1 MLMPF
6 TAQVA
11 LADTDTDVINDAP
24 VGLDISKYF
33 DVGNFEK
40 TSSEDGDYAYT
51 DNSATIY
58 NNAND
63 TSDKHN
69 DRVLDMA
76 KSGASGAVGAAWSKN
91 SNNNYIDINKKQT
104 VSVWLYFGS
113 GDGADVFA
121 NGEGMSLVLQN
132 DPRKTSAM
140 GAGYQSLGSM
150 GADTAKIASNGT
162 NTFGNWSWREDS
174 SSGATTN
181 TPEQAAQS
189 AVGNSIALNFKA
201 QDNTLMGD
209 KLQDPIKIAESAVTY
224 QNFLHAT
231 GKKSIYY
238 TLNGFDTTNGNDT
251 PPKTYPE
258 YLNLLN
264 TDFGGSIHSLILG
277 NTGSPYGLI
286 NLTYPGNSISY
297 KALDLDSIRGDDT
310 KLIANMT
317 TIANGSE
324 WAYLTGISNKGKALS
339 TYQAAPTRTHLTD
352 ADDQNGNPVY
362 WHHLTF
368 TWNPAENGNPA
379 TFSYDYNDKYPDGTT
394 NTGQT
399 QYYDEVKET
408 IPVDSS
414 AFGNPTDGK
423 VYWGLTGANNTE
435 ANYSKLAVFES
446 IPALATAT
454 ATTSLTDNDLNKTIT
469 DGSTD
474 NTVNNGDNLSFDY
487 NLKWDSTSRENW
499 QNIVSS
505 LNLPTDVT
513 YRTATITYK
522 DASGNSSSPITISDA
537 KGMTNS
543 TLAYTLTKDLGT
555 INANSG
561 YTSADIVLNGTA
573 TNSTGQEIT
582 VSPAPAT
589 FKGSNAIETTSTPQF
604 KIEGNKVPDKILK
617 LTVSKD
623 LDFQDI
629 NYQATK
635 KYITRKSDFDLTV
648 TSLRSPWK
656 LDVATNGLS
665 LNGKDFHGNLV
676 YKKSQASTQPLTSSD
691 ELIAQDLNS
700 YQDKTVSDL
709 SATWT
714 KDTGLLLEPDQN
726 QISPAGKY
734 QGTLNWT
741 LVNSI
746 TN

>member
-1 MLMPF
+1 MPF
-6 TAQVA
+6 TAQVV
-11 LADTDTDVINDAP
+11 LADADNDAISNAP

-40 TSSEDGDYAYT
+40 TSTEDDNYSYQT
-51 DNSATIY
+51 NSATIY
-58 NNAND
+58 NNSSD
-63 TSDKHN
+63 SSDKHN
-69 DRVLDMA
+69 GRVLDMA
-76 KSGASGAVGAAWSKN
+76 KSGDEKSVGAAWSKIG
-91 SNNNYIDINKKQT
+91 SGSDNYIDINKKQT

-113 GDGADVFA
+113 GEDTDPLS

-132 DPRKTSAM
+132 DSRGTSAM
-140 GAGYQSLGSM
+140 GAGMQSLGSM
-150 GADTAKIASNGT
+150 GADTAKLKDIGT
-162 NTFGNWSWREDS
+162 NLLGNWSWSKDS

-181 TPEQAAQS
+181 TPEQAAQT
-189 AVGNSIALNFKA
+189 AVGNSIALNFKTE
-201 QDNTLMGD
+201 DNNLMGS
-209 KLQDPIKIAESAVTY
+209 KLQQPIQIGETPIDYDNA
-224 QNFLHAT
+224 LHT
-231 GKKSIYY
+231 GGKKYLYY
-238 TLNGFDTTNGNDT
+238 TLNSFDTPKGTDT
-251 PPKTYPE
+251 PPATFPAY
-258 YLNLLN
+258 NDLLSV
-264 TDFGGSIHSLILG
+264 DFGNYIPSLKLG
-277 NTGSPYGLI
+277 NTGSSYGLI
-286 NLTYPGNSISY
+286 NLTYPGNSVSY
-297 KALDLDSIRGDDT
+297 KSLDLNNIRNDDQL
-310 KLIANMT
+310 KASLS
-317 TIANGSE
+317 TIGNGSL
-324 WAYLTGISNKGKALS
+324 WAYITGVSNKGKALS
-339 TYQAAPTRTHLTD
+339 TYQAAPTQTHLID
-352 ADDQNGNPVY
+352 GDDENGNPIY

-379 TFSYDYNDKYPDGTT
+379 TISYDYNDKYPDGTT
-394 NTGQT
+394 NTGQSD
-399 QYYDEVKET
+399 YYDEVKET
-408 IPVDSS
+408 IPVDPSEL
-414 AFGNPTDGK
+414 GNPTDGH
-423 VYWGLTGANNTE
+423 VYWGLTGANNE
-435 ANYSKLAVFES
+435 KANYSKLAVFES

-454 ATTSLTDNDLNKTIT
+454 ATASLTDNDLNKTIT
-469 DGSTD
+469 DDSTD

-487 NLKWDSTSRENW
+487 NLKWDNTSRENW
-499 QNIVSS
+499 QNIVSD

-513 YRTATITYK
+513 YRSATITYK
-522 DASGNSSSPITISDA
+522 DANGNSSSPITISDA

-543 TLAYTLTKDLGT
+543 TLGYTLTKDLGT
-555 INANSG
+555 IGTNNG

-589 FKGSNAIETTSTPQF
+589 FKGDNAIETTSTPQF

-635 KYITRKSDFDLTV
+635 KYITRKNDFDLTV

-665 LNGKDFHGNLV
+665 LNGKSFHGSLV
-676 YKKSQASTQPLTSSD
+676 YKKNQATTEPLTSSD

-714 KDTGLLLEPDQN
+714 KNTGLLLEPDQD
-726 QISPAGKY
+726 QVSPAGKY